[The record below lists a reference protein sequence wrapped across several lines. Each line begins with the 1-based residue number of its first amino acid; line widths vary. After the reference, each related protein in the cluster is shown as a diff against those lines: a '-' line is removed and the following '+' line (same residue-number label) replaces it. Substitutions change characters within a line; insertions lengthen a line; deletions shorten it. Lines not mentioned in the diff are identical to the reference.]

1 MLRGCNRPP
10 HFLADRR
17 AAQRTDARRQ
27 IMRKLS
33 KGVQRLARCVRS
45 LHSLEAEFADSPHF
59 DLLLQVFD
67 FITLEGICQFSEL
80 GHVIGISHVEH
91 IEIKP
96 CQSASGG

>member
-1 MLRGCNRPP
+1 MLHGCNRPP

-33 KGVQRLARCVRS
+33 KGVQRLAGCVRS
-45 LHSLEAEFADSPHF
+45 LHSLEPEFADSPHF
-59 DLLLQVFD
+59 DLLLQVFE
-67 FITLEGICQFSEL
+67 FVALERVCQFSEL
-80 GHVIGISHVEH
+80 RHVIGISNVEN